1 MEDQVIL
8 VDSNDNEV
16 GIEGKLAAHC
26 GGLLH
31 RAVSVFVFDSNG
43 RLLLQKRASAKYHS
57 GGLWSNTCCGHPRPG
72 EHQTS
77 AARRRL
83 REEMGID
90 CELLQV
96 FSFTYRAAFDN
107 QLIENEYDHVF
118 FGKYDGDPIS
128 NPEEVEGWAWMELD
142 SLHQD
147 MINNPAF
154 YSAWFVACIEKVL
167 TLRHVA

>member
-1 MEDQVIL
+1 
-8 VDSNDNEV
+8 
-16 GIEGKLAAHC
+16 
-26 GGLLH
+26 
-31 RAVSVFVFDSNG
+31 
-43 RLLLQKRASAKYHS
+43 
-57 GGLWSNTCCGHPRPG
+57 
-72 EHQTS
+72 
-77 AARRRL
+77 
-83 REEMGID
+83 MGID

-118 FGKYDGDPIS
+118 FGKYDGDPMS
-128 NPEEVEGWAWMELD
+128 NPEEVEGWAWMKLD